1 MENALT
7 VLFVSFI
14 LYLCI
19 STPFIII
26 AIVKSSN
33 RRRRQNAAAPK
44 PQKPKRPYTG
54 LFAPPERRFG
64 TRGEEAIER
73 LIASTLTSNDRYFAN
88 IEVFADGKRAEIDNI
103 IVNSYGVFIIEAKSY
118 KGRLV
123 GTEDDYEWQ
132 KYHTT
137 DAGNVYQKTVKN
149 PIPQV
154 KRQIY
159 ILHKFLEANGL
170 HVWVRGYVVFLYN
183 NSPIKH
189 KYILAGEKSIRT
201 ALHTFEKRT
210 LSPREVE
217 RISELFTS
225 VNATSTN

>member
-1 MENALT
+1 MEN
-7 VLFVSFI
+7 VLVIWAVI
-14 LYLCI
+14 LVFWLCI
-19 STPFIII
+19 ATPFIII
-26 AIVKSSN
+26 AIVKSH
-33 RRRRQNAAAPK
+33 RRQGRAEQPT
-44 PQKPKRPYTG
+44 QKPKRPYTG
-54 LFAPPERRFG
+54 LFAPPAKRFG
-64 TRGEEAIER
+64 ARGEEAIER
-73 LIASTLTSNDRYFAN
+73 LITSTLTSNDRYFTN
-88 IEVFADGKRAEIDNI
+88 MEVFADGKRAELDNI

-123 GTEDDYEWQ
+123 GTADDYEWQ

-154 KRQIY
+154 KRQVY

-170 HVWVRGYVVFLYN
+170 NVWVRGYVVFLYN

-189 KYILAGEKSIRT
+189 KNILAGEKSIRT

-217 RISELFTS
+217 WISELFTNAS
-225 VNATSTN
+225 VTSKM

>member
-1 MENALT
+1 MENAFI
-7 VLFVSFI
+7 VLVAAVLVS
-14 LYLCI
+14 LCI
-19 STPFIII
+19 LTPFIIV
-26 AIVKSSN
+26 ALVKSHN
-33 RRRRQNAAAPK
+33 RQRRAKHP
-44 PQKPKRPYTG
+44 PQKPRRPYTG
-54 LFAPPERRFG
+54 LFAPPAKRFG
-64 TRGEEAIER
+64 ARGEEAIER

-88 IEVFADGKRAEIDNI
+88 IEVFADGKRAEVDNI

-123 GTEDDYEWQ
+123 GTADDYVWQ

-189 KYILAGEKSIRT
+189 KNILAGERSIRT

-210 LSPREVE
+210 LSPREIE
-217 RISELFTS
+217 RISELF
-225 VNATSTN
+225 VNV